1 MCIVNIVSIIQMIY
15 FMMKLIEFINDA
27 IGNIKDVS

>member
-15 FMMKLIEFINDA
+15 FMMKSTEFINDA